1 MMKLTCLALLCS
13 AAFSFQSI
21 ASPTRRATQ
30 LRESF
35 GFDFA
40 EDTYDNQPNLLKG
53 EQEYKQFVN
62 KYAENNMLNR
72 KVRETMCISTH
83 FAEAEPQI

>member
-1 MMKLTCLALLCS
+1 MMKLAIVAVLAGVAC
-13 AAFSFQSI
+13 AFSPIKQAVVGRQS
-21 ASPTRRATQ
+21 TQ

-40 EDTYDNQPNLLKG
+40 EDSYANQPKLLRG
-53 EQEYKQFVN
+53 EQEYKQFIN

-72 KVRETMCISTH
+72 KVRFYTM
-83 FAEAEPQI
+83 